1 MCVSTMDSTWT
12 ASSIIS
18 TVSSSFFAVLEDEER
33 QRSTDA
39 DNGMVFDHHHHHH
52 QWNDGEDA
60 YVPSAPAWMVEF
72 VSFRRRLFL
81 RTVEPIIVAML
92 GPGLL
97 PENEEGT
104 TRAGAGEVESASSYA
119 TTTSLLYFNDSSF
132 DNETTITA
140 IASMHRKLGFLPD
153 YVENAASF
161 RDTSMSFATL
171 ITLFVTMT
179 CILLIF
185 LSCFYH
191 NQKTSPLFISPRRH
205 RLPKLVPP
213 PLPEEGYFDWV
224 RCFVFQKGVCVCVF
238 VLAVVGWVAFDA
250 GI

>member
-1 MCVSTMDSTWT
+1 MDSTWN
-12 ASSIIS
+12 ASSS
-18 TVSSSFFAVLEDEER
+18 LLSRLSSSLILARPVTDDVVL
-33 QRSTDA
+33 
-39 DNGMVFDHHHHHH
+39 DHHDVS
-52 QWNDGEDA
+52 NEDV

-72 VSFRRRLFL
+72 VEFRQRLFL
-81 RTVEPIIVAML
+81 QTIEPIIVGIL
-92 GPGLL
+92 GPALS
-97 PENEEGT
+97 EEELAT
-104 TRAGAGEVESASSYA
+104 AATSTSSIGDV
-119 TTTSLLYFNDSSF
+119 SPSSF
-132 DNETTITA
+132 APHRNGILGDETA
-140 IASMHRKLGFLPD
+140 EAMHRRLGFLPD

-213 PLPEEGYFDWV
+213 PLPVEGYFDWV
-224 RCFVFQKGVCVCVF
+224 R
-238 VLAVVGWVAFDA
+238 LDSEMRPWMDALVASA
-250 GI
+250 LT